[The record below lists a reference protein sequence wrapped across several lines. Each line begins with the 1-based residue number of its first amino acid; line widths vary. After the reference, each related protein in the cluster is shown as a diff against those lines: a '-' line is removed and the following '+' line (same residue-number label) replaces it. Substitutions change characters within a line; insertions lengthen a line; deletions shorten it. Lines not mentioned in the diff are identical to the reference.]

1 MKTAIVV
8 NAQIHYKLG
17 RGDIDYQGFEYS
29 SFLTNDT
36 MYTVTTLGTVKHLY
50 FCDINGGDK
59 IAKL

>member
-8 NAQIHYKLG
+8 NAQIHCKVG

-29 SFLTNDT
+29 GFSTNDT

-50 FCDINGGDK
+50 FGDINGGDK